1 MKYMPK
7 GMCCGVSEQFW
18 FDTLTRNFLNYDD
31 SENDEEAD
39 KGLDAKYLHL
49 NADTSTDQTL
59 A

>member
-1 MKYMPK
+1 MPK